1 MTSQV
6 GPGAC
11 LPSDAAFA
19 ERRLARDLAAAGRSA
34 ASASAAEFVALTLA
48 PVEDTRRSAW
58 SVYRAGELDG
68 FQDSKAR
75 WCSFFLWDED
85 GCISLKI
92 MRNHGE
98 EEMKC
103 DYNIQYL
110 PKLNMN

>member
-19 ERRLARDLAAAGRSA
+19 ERHLARDLAAAGRSA

-75 WCSFFLWDED
+75 RIAEVVFFFCWGMDRMD
-85 GCISLKI
+85 RMDAFPSK
-92 MRNHGE
+92 NNE
-98 EEMKC
+98 ESR
-103 DYNIQYL
+103 
-110 PKLNMN
+110 